1 MLVRGCF
8 RHIKTLEKGLKVK
21 RKLLIFMGI
30 VSLVSGCAQAPV
42 NEKAEAPPAPTCADC
57 AVKAPYYA
65 VAVTRPA
72 LCNDYPVEYRV
83 QVPESDTRIRQI
95 DRIVMG
101 DGVAQV
107 QGLACWK

>member
-1 MLVRGCF
+1 MKHKIL
-8 RHIKTLEKGLKVK
+8 I
-21 RKLLIFMGI
+21 LLGI
-30 VSLVSGCAQAPV
+30 ISLVSGCAQAPL
-42 NEKAEAPPAPTCADC
+42 NEKAATPSPTCADC
-57 AVKAPYYA
+57 AGKAPYYA

-83 QVPESDTRIRQI
+83 QVPESDARIRQI
-95 DRIVMG
+95 DRVVVA